1 MTGCIDTPTAEPP
14 ANTNNDDR
22 LGRIEKQIL
31 DLVKKVDSVLELAI
45 AKSPTSARKQ
55 WLAQEMD
62 KRGYLSWGL
71 CADDMQFR
79 AHFRSPRD
87 FHYIAGEMALM
98 KDWKS
103 VRINSDR
110 YYFTNGF
117 DIETF
122 KTKAKW
128 RNYTP
133 KDTKFHEYLVREV
146 ILRRETIN
154 LLDFLRN
161 EYPNKADSWHND
173 VIDFVTG
180 YIRKGGYKIDRAGDI
195 FTKREATT

>member
-1 MTGCIDTPTAEPP
+1 MTGCIDTPTADPP
-14 ANTNNDDR
+14 MSVPNIEAR
-22 LGRIEKQIL
+22 LGRMEDTLVRIEAF
-31 DLVKKVDSVLELAI
+31 LELKKN
-45 AKSPTSARKQ
+45 KSTLEKER
-55 WLAQEMD
+55 WLAQEME

-71 CADDMQFR
+71 CANDMQFR
-79 AHFRSPRD
+79 ARFGTPRD
-87 FHYIAGEMALM
+87 FHYIAGEMSLM
-98 KDWKS
+98 KGWKS
-103 VRINSDR
+103 VRINNDR
-110 YYFTNGF
+110 YYFTDGF
-117 DIETF
+117 DIEAL
-122 KTKAKW
+122 KAKAKW